1 MLRKIFVIY
10 LKRLNLPVFLE
21 RETSVNSIALGISVF
36 VTLTPILL
44 YSNTKELY
52 RTIKKDVISDELKK
66 KEVISSLYSINQ
78 KIKEFRP
85 KISKVT
91 DKVLKIQDQS
101 EELAQN
107 LIKMEKEIQFNQ
119 KQLSNNLRSRYKLKN
134 PLIMNL
140 FISKDPHQLRKNI
153 LFLKRINQRDFQLIQ
168 NLKSEFREI
177 HLSREKLKK
186 KLQTL
191 LSLKKKLELEEQSL
205 HQIQEKKILLVSQ
218 IKERLKNNL
227 SEISKIREFL
237 HLETS
242 FFERKGKIIHPVNG
256 RISHKY
262 GVIRDP
268 HYRYRLTHKGYF
280 YQAPKGSPIYGVHK
294 GRVAYSG
301 TLDGYGN
308 VVIIDHGD
316 SYHTV
321 YAGHESVSVKEGQQ
335 VNQGSLIGSVGLS
348 KRHKKIGA
356 YFEIRHFADAIN
368 PKQWLINEKI
378 RAL

>member
-1 MLRKIFVIY
+1 MLRKIFVIST
-10 LKRLNLPVFLE
+10 FL
-21 RETSVNSIALGISVF
+21 
-36 VTLTPILL
+36 TLTPTLL
-44 YSNTKELY
+44 YSNTKEFY
-52 RTIKKDVISDELKK
+52 RTIKKDMISDELKK
-66 KEVISSLYSINQ
+66 KEAISSLYSINQ
-78 KIKEFRP
+78 KIKELRP
-85 KISKVT
+85 QISKVT
-91 DKVLKIQDQS
+91 DKVLKTQDQS

-140 FISKDPHQLRKNI
+140 FISKDPHQIRKNI
-153 LFLKRINQRDFQLIQ
+153 LFLKRINKRDFHLIQ
-168 NLKSEFREI
+168 NLKSKFREL

-191 LSLKKKLELEEQSL
+191 LSLKERLESEEQSL
-205 HQIQEKKILLVSQ
+205 HQIQEKKTLLVSQ
-218 IKERLKNNL
+218 IKEQLKNNL
-227 SEISKIREFL
+227 SEIIKMRESL

-242 FFERKGKIIHPVNG
+242 FFEKKGKVIHPVNG

-268 HYRYRLTHKGYF
+268 HYSYRLTHKGYF
-280 YQAPKGSPIYGVHK
+280 YQAPRGSPVYGVHK
-294 GRVAYSG
+294 GMVAYSG

-316 SYHTV
+316 HYYTV
-321 YAGHESVSVKEGQQ
+321 YAGHESINVKEGER
-335 VNQGSLIGSVGLS
+335 VRQGSLIGSVGLS
-348 KRHKKIGA
+348 KRHKKTGA

-378 RAL
+378 SAL